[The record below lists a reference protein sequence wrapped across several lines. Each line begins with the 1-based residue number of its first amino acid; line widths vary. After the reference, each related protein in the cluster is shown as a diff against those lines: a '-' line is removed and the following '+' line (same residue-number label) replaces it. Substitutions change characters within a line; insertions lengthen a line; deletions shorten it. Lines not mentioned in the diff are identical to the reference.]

1 MTKINYQK
9 DRIANKLNKYERI
22 KFLKKNKIK
31 NYHYANLHYQT
42 SRVDATRNHTAP
54 SVFVNVD
61 FVNVTLYLFCGTL

>member
-1 MTKINYQK
+1 MKESN
-9 DRIANKLNKYERI
+9 
-22 KFLKKNKIK
+22 FKKNKIK

-54 SVFVNVD
+54 SVFANVD